1 MKSALENEAAVVLT
15 EIEQVTD
22 FDIHHPRA
30 ARPAAVERSA
40 R

>member
-1 MKSALENEAAVVLT
+1 VLT

-22 FDIHHPRA
+22 FEVRRPRA
-30 ARPAAVERSA
+30 ARPAAAERSA